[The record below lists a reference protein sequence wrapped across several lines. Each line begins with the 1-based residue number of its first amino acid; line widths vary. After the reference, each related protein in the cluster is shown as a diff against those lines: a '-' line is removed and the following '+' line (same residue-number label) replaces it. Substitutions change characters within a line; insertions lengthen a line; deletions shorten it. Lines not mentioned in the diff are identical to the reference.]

1 MDVIALG
8 LHGVAA
14 TLWIGG
20 IFFAFVAL
28 RPAAEEVLEP
38 LHRMILWRATYR
50 YFFRFVWVFV
60 VVLLGTGYYG
70 LFSRFGGFADSPR
83 YLHLMHTIG
92 LIMVGI
98 FCYLY
103 FALYRPF
110 CRLIDRNNAASA
122 PVFLKKIRLLMASNL
137 VLGIAITVVGICGP
151 FLEF

>member
-38 LHRMILWRATYR
+38 QHKLILWRATYR
-50 YFFRFVWVFV
+50 NFFRFVWVFV
-60 VVLLGTGYYG
+60 VVLLVTGYYG
-70 LFSRFGGFADSPR
+70 LFSRFGGFAGSPL

-103 FALYRPF
+103 FALYKPF
-110 CRLIDRNNAASA
+110 YRLTDGNDITSA
-122 PVFLKKIRLLMASNL
+122 PFFLKKIRFLMASNL
-137 VLGIAITVVGICGP
+137 VLGIAITVIGISGP
-151 FLEF
+151 FLAF

>member
-38 LHRMILWRATYR
+38 QHRLILWRATYR
-50 YFFRFVWVFV
+50 NFFRFVWVFV

-70 LFSRFGGFADSPR
+70 LFYRFGGFADSPP

-110 CRLIDRNNAASA
+110 SRLIDGNDVISA

-137 VLGIAITVVGICGP
+137 VLGIAITAVGICGP
-151 FLEF
+151 FLAF

>member
-8 LHGVAA
+8 LHGIAA

-28 RPAAEEVLEP
+28 RPAAEEVLESQ
-38 LHRMILWRATYR
+38 HRLILWRATYR
-50 YFFRFVWVFV
+50 NFFRFVWVFV
-60 VVLLGTGYYG
+60 VVLLSTGYYG
-70 LFSRFGGFADSPR
+70 LFSRFGGFADSPP

-103 FALYRPF
+103 SALYRPF
-110 CRLIDRNNAASA
+110 SRLVDDNNITSA
-122 PVFLKKIRLLMASNL
+122 PVLLKKIRFLLSCNL
-137 VLGIAITVVGICGP
+137 VLGIAITAVGICGP
-151 FLEF
+151 YLAF

>member
-8 LHGVAA
+8 LHGIAA

-28 RPAAEEVLEP
+28 RSAAEEVLEP
-38 LHRMILWRATYR
+38 QHRLILWRATYR
-50 YFFRFVWVFV
+50 KFFRFVWVFV
-60 VVLLGTGYYG
+60 VVLLSTGYYG
-70 LFSRFGGFADSPR
+70 LFTRFGGFADSPL

-110 CRLIDRNNAASA
+110 SRLIDDNDTTSA
-122 PVFLKKIRLLMASNL
+122 TVFLKKIRLLMAFNL
-137 VLGIAITVVGICGP
+137 VLGVAITAVGICGP
-151 FLEF
+151 FLAF